1 MAYIKDEIEIPGR
14 KKLQGCLLGIGAFFG
29 LAAYGFAQKGEGQS
43 MLVCGAICVGFIH
56 VGAKLKTKKKL
67 RGTLSEYR

>member
-14 KKLQGCLLGIGAFFG
+14 KKLQGWLFGIGAFFG
-29 LAAYGFAQKGEGQS
+29 LVAYGFAQKGEGLD
-43 MLVCGAICVGFIH
+43 MLVCGAISVALIY
-56 VGAKLKTKKKL
+56 VGAKVKTKKKL